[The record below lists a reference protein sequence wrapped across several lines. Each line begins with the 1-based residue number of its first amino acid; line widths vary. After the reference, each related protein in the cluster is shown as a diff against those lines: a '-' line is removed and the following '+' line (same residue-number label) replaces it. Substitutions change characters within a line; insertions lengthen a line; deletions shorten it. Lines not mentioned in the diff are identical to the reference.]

1 MKRKDVVFVKP
12 QFILEERM
20 ALDNGIKYGRPF
32 TYAKQKV
39 MPVNFTQ
46 LAKETKLPREWI
58 ENVLKEVVDAF
69 WRAFKLKKK
78 ANLIFSN
85 VGTINLKNQTIVAVF
100 QTSLTEQIELKRSKD
115 SYVSMRKDDRSIKS
129 VRISENLN
137 KTW

>member
-1 MKRKDVVFVKP
+1 
-12 QFILEERM
+12 M

-58 ENVLKEVVDAF
+58 ENVLKEIVDTF
-69 WRAFKLKKK
+69 WRTFKLKKK
-78 ANLIFSN
+78 ANLIINN
-85 VGTINLKNQTIVAVF
+85 VGTINLKNQTIVGVF
-100 QTSLTEQIELKRSKD
+100 HTALTEQIDQGVNKSKKEAQ
-115 SYVSMRKDDRSIKS
+115 SYGATRLARDDRSIKS

-137 KTW
+137 TTW